1 MAEKLNEKNQDENLA
16 RFGFSFEKGGAHTS
30 RTMMLQELTLLLSF
44 VDNHN
49 SDKND
54 YFKAIEEDNCLGKRS
69 GKNRKLTARHL
80 AELYTLDPNVT
91 VFRALLYFWKR
102 DPEGRSMLSLL
113 CSYARDGILRLSMPF
128 IMSFLEGQIVSR
140 EALEG
145 FIDNLEP
152 GRFSK
157 ATLRS
162 TAQNI
167 NSTWTKSGHLVGRV
181 KKIRSKAKITPG
193 AVSCALLLGY
203 LNAVRGSSL
212 FSTDYAK
219 LLDCSA
225 ERSIELAEEAS
236 RRGWIVFKRVE
247 AVIEVLFPNMLT
259 PQEMDWVRDQN

>member
-1 MAEKLNEKNQDENLA
+1 MRKKQDEHLA
-16 RFGFSFEKGGAHTS
+16 RFGLSFEKGGAHTS
-30 RTMMLQELTLLLSF
+30 RTMMVQELTLLLSY
-44 VDNHN
+44 VDNPKA
-49 SDKND
+49 DKKE
-54 YFKAIEEDNCLGKRS
+54 YLRAIEEDNCLGKRS
-69 GKNRKLTARHL
+69 GKTRKLTARHL

-102 DPEGRSMLSLL
+102 DHKGRSMLSLL

-128 IMSFLEGQIVSR
+128 IMSFMEGQIVSR

-145 FIDNLEP
+145 FIDKLEP

-181 KKIRSKAKITPG
+181 KKVRSKGKTTPG
-193 AVSCALLLGY
+193 AVSYALLLGY
-203 LNAVRGSSL
+203 LNGVRGSSL

-219 LLDCSA
+219 LLDCST
-225 ERSIELAEEAS
+225 ERSIELAEDAS

-247 AVIEVLFPNMLT
+247 AVIEVLFPNILT
-259 PQEMDWVRDQN
+259 PQEMEWIREQN